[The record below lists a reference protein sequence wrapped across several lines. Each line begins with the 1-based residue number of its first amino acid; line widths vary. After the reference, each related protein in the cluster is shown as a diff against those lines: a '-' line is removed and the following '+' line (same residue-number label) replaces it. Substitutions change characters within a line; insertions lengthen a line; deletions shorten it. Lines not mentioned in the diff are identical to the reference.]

1 MEILKKLLN
10 SIGIF
15 YSMKII
21 VEFKKFNCF
30 LLKYFCLFGYKY
42 SSGPIS
48 PRLCK
53 KMFQNV
59 ALSILRMHCK
69 KKLSLNIKL
78 AESPIDLQRTKFGP
92 QSPQLVYQSPSLGSS
107 IPQLGSQNPS
117 FKDQNR
123 VSKVTKLTPKAISK
137 KKKLCT

>member
-1 MEILKKLLN
+1 
-10 SIGIF
+10 
-15 YSMKII
+15 MKII

-59 ALSILRMHCK
+59 GAFNSKNAL
-69 KKLSLNIKL
+69 
-78 AESPIDLQRTKFGP
+78 
-92 QSPQLVYQSPSLGSS
+92 
-107 IPQLGSQNPS
+107 
-117 FKDQNR
+117 
-123 VSKVTKLTPKAISK
+123 
-137 KKKLCT
+137 